1 MEKQEVF
8 SGYFSGHVE
17 GKEVVLHYAES
28 KDLAHTYVFETEQEA
43 AIFYDMCLRIGE
55 ITSEVSE
62 SKQALVHQVLIK
74 ENLKGKKY
82 EATVY

>member
-28 KDLAHTYVFETEQEA
+28 KDLAHTYAFETEQEA
-43 AIFYDMCLRIGE
+43 ENFYDLCLRIGE
-55 ITSEVSE
+55 ITSEVPE
-62 SKQALVHQVLIK
+62 SKQALVHQELVK

-82 EATVY
+82 KATIY